1 MLNNYPK
8 KNSHTEWEEDFVKTL
23 NKHAPLKTKVI
34 RGNHKSFIT
43 KNLRKAIMKRSALK
57 KRANVSNNP
66 EIIKLYKKQRNY
78 VVNLSRK
85 VKKEY
90 FQKHMPHDAS
100 SKNFWKFCKLFLSN
114 KTNNFD
120 DKIILVEKE
129 EVVSKNEEIAT
140 DFNYYVNDITK
151 GLNIKKW
158 CI

>member
-1 MLNNYPK
+1 MPPNKLQYRNYK
-8 KNSHTEWEEDFVKTL
+8 KFEVHSFLQDVEQLPEKISYTEWEKDFVKTL

-57 KRANVSNNP
+57 KRANISNNP

-78 VVNLSRK
+78 VVNLTRK

-90 FQKHMPHDAS
+90 FKKHMPHRAS
-100 SKNFWKFCKLFLSN
+100 FKIFWKFCKPFFSN

-120 DKIILVEKE
+120 DKIMLVE
-129 EVVSKNEEIAT
+129 N
-140 DFNYYVNDITK
+140 
-151 GLNIKKW
+151 
-158 CI
+158 

>member
-1 MLNNYPK
+1 MGK
-8 KNSHTEWEEDFVKTL
+8 IFVKTL

-90 FQKHMPHDAS
+90 F
-100 SKNFWKFCKLFLSN
+100 
-114 KTNNFD
+114 
-120 DKIILVEKE
+120 
-129 EVVSKNEEIAT
+129 
-140 DFNYYVNDITK
+140 
-151 GLNIKKW
+151 
-158 CI
+158 